1 MLMSSIQV
9 QLSLRNLL
17 YINYSVPPERL
28 RALVPDE
35 LELDVS
41 TDASGREVA
50 FVSAVSFHV
59 AELRSTLLPLM
70 RPSFDQINYRT
81 YVNAGEGPA
90 AYFFNM
96 SVNSRM
102 VLAGT
107 IMLGMPVSYEEI
119 ELTSEPHSTVAD
131 SELRVVRCAVN
142 SKGLEA
148 AIEIGARHASIG
160 PEDAAIPPDF
170 ITDRYIGYVKS
181 AADGIMKITVEHQK
195 LDSIT
200 AHVKSARAPM
210 LESLGILNMD
220 ESMRP
225 HSALYVRESVLKTF
239 PPSPWLPE
247 E

>member
-1 MLMSSIQV
+1 M
-9 QLSLRNLL
+9 RNLL
-17 YINYSVPPERL
+17 FINYSVPPERL

-35 LELDVS
+35 LELDLS
-41 TDASGREVA
+41 TDAEGREVA
-50 FVSAVSFHV
+50 FVSAVAFHV
-59 AELRSTLLPLM
+59 AELRSSLLPLL
-70 RPSFDQINYRT
+70 RPSFDQVNYRT

-90 AYFFNM
+90 VYFFNM

-119 ELTSEPHSTVAD
+119 EITSEPHSTVAE

-142 SKGLEA
+142 SKGLAA

-160 PEDAAIPPDF
+160 PENAAIPPDF
-170 ITDRYIGYVKS
+170 ITDRPVGYVKS
-181 AADGIMKITVEHQK
+181 AADGIMKLLVEHSK
-195 LDSIT
+195 LEALA

-225 HSALYVRESVLKTF
+225 HSALYVGESVFKIN

>member
-1 MLMSSIQV
+1 MSSIQV

-17 YINYSVPPERL
+17 FINYSVPPERL

-35 LELDVS
+35 LELDTG
-41 TDASGREVA
+41 TDGAGREIA
-50 FVSAVSFHV
+50 YVSAVPFHV
-59 AELRSTLLPLM
+59 AELRSPLLPLM

-81 YVNAGEGPA
+81 YVNAGDGPA
-90 AYFFNM
+90 VYFFNM

-119 ELTSEPHSTVAD
+119 EITTEPHSEVAE
-131 SELRVVRCAVN
+131 SELRVVRCAVS

-148 AIEIGARHASIG
+148 AIEIGGRHASIG

-170 ITDRYIGYVKS
+170 ITDRPVGYVKS
-181 AADGIMKITVEHQK
+181 AADGIMRIAVEHAK
-195 LDSIT
+195 LDAVT

-210 LESLGILNMD
+210 LESLAVLNMD

-225 HSALYVRESVLKTF
+225 HSALYIRESVFKTH

-247 E
+247 

>member
-1 MLMSSIQV
+1 MSSIQV

-17 YINYSVPPERL
+17 FINYSVLPERL

-35 LELDVS
+35 LELDTS
-41 TDASGREVA
+41 TDAAGREVA
-50 FVSAVSFHV
+50 FVSAVPFHV
-59 AELRSTLLPLM
+59 TELRSPLLPLM

-90 AYFFNM
+90 VYFFNM

-119 ELTSEPHSTVAD
+119 EITSEPQSEVAE
-131 SELRVVRCAVN
+131 SELRVVRCAVA
-142 SKGLEA
+142 SKSLEA

-160 PEDAAIPPDF
+160 PEGAAIPPDF
-170 ITDRYIGYVKS
+170 ITDRPIGYVKS
-181 AADGIMKITVEHQK
+181 AADGLMKIKVEHPR
-195 LDSIT
+195 LDAVT
-200 AHVKSARAPM
+200 AHVKSARAQM

-225 HSALYVRESVLKTF
+225 HSALYVRESVFKTT
-239 PPSPWLPE
+239 PPSPWLPDE
-247 E
+247 

>member
-1 MLMSSIQV
+1 MVMSSIQV

-17 YINYSVPPERL
+17 FINYSVPPERL

-50 FVSAVSFHV
+50 FVSAVAFHV
-59 AELRSTLLPLM
+59 AEMRSPLLPLV

-90 AYFFNM
+90 AYFFNL

-119 ELTSEPHSTVAD
+119 EITSEPNSTVAD
-131 SELRVVRCAVN
+131 RVVRCAVN
-142 SKGLEA
+142 SKGLDA
-148 AIEIGARHASIG
+148 AIEIGGRHASIG

-170 ITDRYIGYVKS
+170 ITDRYTGYVKS
-181 AADGIMKITVEHQK
+181 AADGIMKITVEHSK
-195 LDSIT
+195 LDAIT
-200 AHVKSARAPM
+200 AHVKSARTPT
-210 LESLGILNMD
+210 LESLAILNMD

-225 HSALYVRESVLKTF
+225 HSALYVGESVFKTY

>member
-17 YINYSVPPERL
+17 FINYSVPPERL

-35 LELDVS
+35 LELDIS
-41 TDASGREVA
+41 TDAAGREVA
-50 FVSAVSFHV
+50 FISAVAFRV
-59 AELRSTLLPLM
+59 AELRSSLLPLM
-70 RPSFDQINYRT
+70 RPSFDQVNYRT

-90 AYFFNM
+90 VYFFNM
-96 SVNSRM
+96 SVHSRM

-107 IMLGMPVSYEEI
+107 IMLGLPVSYEEI
-119 ELTSEPHSTVAD
+119 EITSEPVSTVRD
-131 SELRVVRCAVN
+131 SELHVMRCKVS

-170 ITDRYIGYVKS
+170 ITDRPVGYVKS
-181 AADGIMKITVEHQK
+181 AADGLMKITVEHPK
-195 LDSIT
+195 LDAIT
-200 AHVKSARAPM
+200 SHVKSVRAQFF
-210 LESLGILNMD
+210 ESLGILNMN

-225 HSALYVRESVLKTF
+225 HSALYVREAVFKTH
-239 PPSPWLPE
+239 PPIPWLPE